1 MIGAVLLRSSAT
13 LYNTLP
19 SLFENYTD
27 SSIMKFLSLCC
38 TLIITLCLF
47 GCTPSSFVIMPDYKG
62 KELHTT
68 SLMIAPVKPHI
79 LNKDD
84 VTDDLGPGDP
94 DSVFQRYFESAFG
107 RHLETSP
114 SIRRVDFAER
124 LPSIATAKRTLP
136 LNRTMKLYLN
146 LPTDGTRITFDSLSP
161 EYVLFIND
169 INISR
174 TAGSPGVMTPGFN
187 GMPGGFTG
195 GSAGTLRQQF
205 DFALWDNLNGSLVS
219 YGSAETNSSIAF
231 FKMTK
236 ENWNSCLRDLSKTVI
251 RSTPFAARS
260 SSSRSDTAG
269 PEESSQESEQL
280 NPVLFKIKAGGEF
293 VFHLRDK
300 DAENPN
306 IPDQFENLSERPSI
320 AYFFDDGSG
329 YHGDAAVSFSLG
341 EETTVR
347 LVAGISYDRT
357 VSRNQYHNN
366 TEKLFGEELT
376 MEYVTPYFGA
386 ESSLELENVWLY
398 GHIGPTFRSIQG
410 TYEQGAVSWKSHY
423 SAPESFRFSFGVEH
437 HNFIVDRML
446 LGAGINIDI
455 GSIEIISVEASQS
468 GQQILTGQVTGN
480 RTLSSG
486 AVQLQLSL
494 GYHF

>member
-1 MIGAVLLRSSAT
+1 MK
-13 LYNTLP
+13 N
-19 SLFENYTD
+19 LF
-27 SSIMKFLSLCC
+27 LCC
-38 TLIITLCLF
+38 TFIITLLII
-47 GCTPSSFVIMPDYKG
+47 GCTPSSFVIMPEYKG
-62 KELHTT
+62 KQLSTA
-68 SLMIAPVKPHI
+68 SLVIAPVKPHI

-84 VTDDLGPGDP
+84 VTDDLGDGDP
-94 DSVFQRYFESAFG
+94 DSVFQKYFASAFG

-114 SIRRVDFAER
+114 SIRRVDFATH
-124 LPSIATAKRTLP
+124 LPSITTTKRTLP
-136 LNRTMKLYLN
+136 VNRAMKIYLN
-146 LPTDGTRITFDSLSP
+146 LPTDGTRITLDSLSP
-161 EYVLFIND
+161 EYVLFINEF
-169 INISR
+169 NISR
-174 TAGSPGVMTPGFN
+174 TAGSPGVMMPGFN

-195 GSAGTLRQQF
+195 GTAGALRQQF
-205 DFALWDNLNGSLVS
+205 DFALWDNLNGALVS

-236 ENWNSCLRDLSKTVI
+236 ENWNSCLRDLSKIVI
-251 RSTPFAARS
+251 RSTPFSGRS
-260 SSSRSDTAG
+260 SSSSAGASDSD
-269 PEESSQESEQL
+269 ESTQESEQEH
-280 NPVLFKIKAGGEF
+280 PMLFKIKAGGEF
-293 VFHLRDK
+293 VFHLRDQ

-306 IPDQFENLSERPSI
+306 IPDQYENLSERPSI

-341 EETTVR
+341 DETTVR
-347 LVAGISYDRT
+347 LVTGISYDRT

-376 MEYVTPYFGA
+376 MEFVTPYIGV
-386 ESSLELENVWLY
+386 ESPLELENVWLY
-398 GHIGPTFRSIQG
+398 GHVGPTFRSIEG
-410 TYEQGAVSWKSHY
+410 SYEQGTVSWKSNY

-437 HNFIVDRML
+437 QNFIVDRML

-455 GSIEIISVEASQS
+455 GSTEIISVEASQS

-486 AVQLQLSL
+486 AVQLQLSV